1 MAPGGLAQA
10 KVEVPARGGGVQ
22 NKGSPL
28 VRLLLPVLE
37 PHPPQ
42 PREPLSLPQPP
53 SCPGSLCTPPPGPSC
68 AHPQPSPSQLPQILP
83 HFSQPANSH
92 PPGYSPAYDTPC
104 RAGPSSSVQPQCPEL
119 PTGPVGWSAVRATHK
134 ALSAPGCRQHAGEML
149 RAPEGIKLGHSEVVR
164 GQEEAESPPS

>member
-53 SCPGSLCTPPPGPSC
+53 SCPFLSTLPFLYF
-68 AHPQPSPSQLPQILP
+68 PQQGHEQLEGGALPQ
-83 HFSQPANSH
+83 A
-92 PPGYSPAYDTPC
+92 
-104 RAGPSSSVQPQCPEL
+104 PSSHHCL
-119 PTGPVGWSAVRATHK
+119 F
-134 ALSAPGCRQHAGEML
+134 PGAHIYRGE
-149 RAPEGIKLGHSEVVR
+149 
-164 GQEEAESPPS
+164 